1 MAPQLSW
8 IGLGNMGRGMCLNL
22 VQKGSLDNPLVVY
35 NRTKKRSKDFVAQV
49 GPEKA
54 IASDSL
60 EESVSSADIIFTCLS
75 NDAAVFET
83 YESIIKGGNT
93 KGKLFVDC
101 STVHPESIDKVGK
114 MTVDSGAEFVS
125 SPVFGPPQ
133 MAEKGTLIFVTA
145 GQRSSIEQLRPF
157 IKGVMGQAEI
167 TFEDRPFSS
176 AAKFKLIG
184 NGFALN
190 MVTQLAESFTLAE
203 KAGVDPATV
212 KQLVDMMYGGIYTV
226 YSSRMLSGDYWRLD
240 EPYFSA
246 QNGLKDVSHLIAL
259 SHTAGVELKNATN
272 GHGYLKEL
280 TKIAEP
286 DKSDITGIYGTVRKA
301 NGLKYENDS

>member
-22 VQKGSLDNPLVVY
+22 IQKGSLDKPLLVY
-35 NRTKKRSKDFVAQV
+35 NRTKKRYEDFVAQF
-49 GPEKA
+49 GPGKA
-54 IASDSL
+54 TVSDSL
-60 EESVSSADIIFTCLS
+60 EGSVSSADIIFTCLS

-83 YESIIKGGNT
+83 YESIVNGGNT

-101 STVHPESIDKVGK
+101 STLHPDSTDKVGK
-114 MTVDSGAEFVS
+114 MMVDSGAEFVS

-145 GQRSSIEQLRPF
+145 GPRSSIERVRPF
-157 IKGVMGQAEI
+157 IKGIMGQAEI
-167 TFEDRPFSS
+167 AFEDKPYSS

-226 YSSRMLSGDYWRLD
+226 YSGRMLGGDYWKLD

-246 QNGLKDVSHLIAL
+246 QNGLKDASHLICL
-259 SHTAGVELKNATN
+259 SHAAGVELKNAAT
-272 GHGYLKEL
+272 GREYLEKL
-280 TKIAEP
+280 AKIAEP

-301 NGLKYENDS
+301 NGLKYENGS

>member
-8 IGLGNMGRGMCLNL
+8 IGLGNMGRGMCQNL
-22 VQKGSLDNPLVVY
+22 IQKGSLDKPLLVY
-35 NRTKKRSKDFVAQV
+35 NRTKKRSEDFVAQF
-49 GPEKA
+49 GRGKA
-54 IASDSL
+54 TVSDSL
-60 EESVSSADIIFTCLS
+60 EESVSSAEIIFTCLS
-75 NDAAVFET
+75 NDAAVCET
-83 YESIIKGGNT
+83 YESIVSGGNT

-101 STVHPESIDKVGK
+101 STVHPDSTDKVGK
-114 MTVDSGAEFVS
+114 MMVGSGAEFVS

-133 MAEKGTLIFVTA
+133 MAENGTLIFVTA
-145 GQRSSIEQLRPF
+145 GPKSSIERVRPF

-167 TFEDRPFSS
+167 TFEGKPYSS

-212 KQLVDMMYGGIYTV
+212 KQLVDMMYGGIYMI
-226 YSSRMLSGDYWRLD
+226 YSSRMLDGDYWKLD

-246 QNGLKDVSHLIAL
+246 QNGLKDARHLIGL
-259 SHTAGVELKNATN
+259 SHAAGVELKNAAN
-272 GHGYLKEL
+272 GRGYLEEL
-280 TKIAEP
+280 AKTTEP
-286 DKSDITGIYGTVRKA
+286 DKRDITGIYGAVRKA
-301 NGLKYENDS
+301 NGLKYENGS